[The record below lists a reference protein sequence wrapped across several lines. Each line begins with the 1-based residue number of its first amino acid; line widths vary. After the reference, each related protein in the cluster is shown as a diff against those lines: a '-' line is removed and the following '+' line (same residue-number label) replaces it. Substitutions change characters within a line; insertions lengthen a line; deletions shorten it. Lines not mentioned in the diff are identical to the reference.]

1 MLMKKGLFRF
11 YKVVWKDALLA
22 IFFILLETVLETFVP
37 YMFSQ
42 IVDVGIENNDLNYI
56 YFWGAMMILAA
67 TLSFIIGI
75 IGVRFIAR
83 VGQGYGAELRRQ
95 QFIKLQELDIEKRNE
110 FAVSSLITRLTND
123 TYTIQN
129 AIIIGMRG
137 LFRAPFMITMVLV
150 LSFSLNAKMAMIF
163 AVTLPIVT
171 ILMLTIVFTV
181 RPIYETMQR
190 RFDELNRTLQENF
203 QAIRVVK
210 AYVTEEKEINKFNKI
225 NNDYRKVATSAFT
238 TVSLN
243 IPFMQ
248 LGVYSTIVG
257 LLFIGG
263 NLINVGEAK
272 IGEITGLLTYV
283 LQLLNALL
291 MLAQLLIMFSRTLA
305 ASARIKELL
314 NTENTL
320 VFNNESTPTIN
331 DGTIEVKD
339 LKFKFPDTPENIYIL
354 NDISF
359 TLRKGET
366 LGIIGQTGSGKS
378 TLVHLLARLYD
389 INEGQILL
397 DGHPLIDFKEEE
409 ILNAINI
416 VYQNNM
422 LFSGSIIDNL
432 RWGNKLATD
441 EEIDKALKASLS
453 DEIVNKLNDGLN
465 SEVGQAGTNLSGGQ
479 KQRLSLAR
487 ALLKNPKILII
498 DDALSAIDTI
508 NEAKIRSNLA
518 KYYPNLSIIMVS
530 QRISAI
536 KNADH
541 ILVLHEGR
549 INGEGK
555 HETLLKTN
563 EIYKDIYDTQLK
575 GAEV

>member
-1 MLMKKGLFRF
+1 MKKGLFRF

-37 YMFSQ
+37 FMFSQ
-42 IVDVGIENNDLNYI
+42 IVDVGIVNNDLNYI

-95 QFIKLQELDIEKRNE
+95 QFIKLQELDVEKRSE

-150 LSFSLNAKMAMIF
+150 LSFSLNAQMAIVF
-163 AVTLPIVT
+163 ALTLPVVTL
-171 ILMLTIVFTV
+171 LMLIIVFTV
-181 RPIYETMQR
+181 RPIYDAMQR
-190 RFDELNRTLQENF
+190 RFDDLNRSLQENF

-210 AYVTEEKEINKFNKI
+210 AYVTQDKEINKFKTI
-225 NNDYRKVATSAFT
+225 NNDYRKVATSAFV

-248 LGVYSTIVG
+248 LGVYASIIG
-257 LLFIGG
+257 LLYIGG
-263 NLINVGEAK
+263 NLIDIGQAK
-272 IGEITGLLTYV
+272 IGEVTGLLTFV

-305 ASARIKELL
+305 ASDRIKALL
-314 NTENTL
+314 NTENTII
-320 VFNNESTPTIN
+320 FDTESKEEIN
-331 DGTIEVKD
+331 DGNIEVKN
-339 LKFKFPDTPENIYIL
+339 LSFKFPDTPENIYIL

-359 TLRKGET
+359 SLQKGET

-378 TLVHLLARLYD
+378 TLVHLLVRQYD
-389 INEGQILL
+389 INEGEI
-397 DGHPLIDFKEEE
+397 LIDGVNLTKYSEAS
-409 ILNAINI
+409 IINSLNI

-422 LFSGSIIDNL
+422 LFSGSILDNL
-432 RWGNKLATD
+432 KWGNGEASKDDIA
-441 EEIDKALKASLS
+441 KALKVSQS
-453 DEIVNKLNDGLN
+453 DEIIRKLNDGLN

-479 KQRLSLAR
+479 KQRISLAR
-487 ALLKNPKILII
+487 ALLKKPKVLII

-508 NEAKIRSNLA
+508 NEAKIRANLKA
-518 KYYPNLSIIMVS
+518 YYPELTIIMVS

-541 ILVLHEGR
+541 ILVLHEGK
-549 INGEGK
+549 INGSGK
-555 HETLLKTN
+555 HDELLKTN
-563 EIYKDIYDTQLK
+563 DIYKDIYDTQLK
-575 GAEV
+575 GAKA

>member
-248 LGVYSTIVG
+248 LGVYATIVG

-320 VFNNESTPTIN
+320 VFNNESTLTIN

>member
-42 IVDVGIENNDLNYI
+42 IVDVGIVNNDLNYI

-248 LGVYSTIVG
+248 LGVYATIVG

-320 VFNNESTPTIN
+320 VFNNESTLTIN

-409 ILNAINI
+409 IFNAINI

>member
-1 MLMKKGLFRF
+1 MKKGLFRF

-248 LGVYSTIVG
+248 LGVYATIVG

-320 VFNNESTPTIN
+320 VFNNESTLTIN

>member
-1 MLMKKGLFRF
+1 MKKGLFRF

-37 YMFSQ
+37 FMFSQ
-42 IVDVGIENNDLNYI
+42 IVDVGIVNNDLNYI

-95 QFIKLQELDIEKRNE
+95 QFIKLQELDVEKRSE

-150 LSFSLNAKMAMIF
+150 LSFSLNAQMAIVF
-163 AVTLPIVT
+163 ALTLPVVTL
-171 ILMLTIVFTV
+171 LMLIIVFTV
-181 RPIYETMQR
+181 RPIYDAMQR
-190 RFDELNRTLQENF
+190 RFDDLNRSLQENF

-210 AYVTEEKEINKFNKI
+210 AYVTQDKEINKFKTI
-225 NNDYRKVATSAFT
+225 NNDYRKVATSAFV

-248 LGVYSTIVG
+248 LGVYASIIG
-257 LLFIGG
+257 LLYIGG
-263 NLINVGEAK
+263 NLIDIGQAK
-272 IGEITGLLTYV
+272 IGEVTGLLTFV

-305 ASARIKELL
+305 ASDRIKALL
-314 NTENTL
+314 NTENTII
-320 VFNNESTPTIN
+320 FDTESKEEIN
-331 DGTIEVKD
+331 DGNIEVKN
-339 LKFKFPDTPENIYIL
+339 LSFKFPDTPENIYIL

-359 TLRKGET
+359 SLQKGET

-378 TLVHLLARLYD
+378 TLVHLLVRQYD
-389 INEGQILL
+389 INEGEI
-397 DGHPLIDFKEEE
+397 LIDGVNLTKYSEAS
-409 ILNAINI
+409 IINSLNI

-422 LFSGSIIDNL
+422 LFSGSILDNL
-432 RWGNKLATD
+432 KWGN
-441 EEIDKALKASLS
+441 EEASKDDIAKALKVSQS
-453 DEIVNKLNDGLN
+453 DEIIRKLNDGLN

-479 KQRLSLAR
+479 KQRISLAR
-487 ALLKNPKILII
+487 ALLKKPKVLII

-508 NEAKIRSNLA
+508 NEAKIRANLKA
-518 KYYPNLSIIMVS
+518 YYPELTIIMVS

-541 ILVLHEGR
+541 ILVLHEGK
-549 INGEGK
+549 INGSGK
-555 HETLLKTN
+555 HDELLKTN
-563 EIYKDIYDTQLK
+563 DIYKDIYDTQLK
-575 GAEV
+575 GAKA

>member
-1 MLMKKGLFRF
+1 MKKGLFRF

-37 YMFSQ
+37 FMFSQ
-42 IVDVGIENNDLNYI
+42 IVDVGIVNNDLNYI

-95 QFIKLQELDIEKRNE
+95 QFIKLQELDVEKRSE

-150 LSFSLNAKMAMIF
+150 LSFSLNAQMAIVF
-163 AVTLPIVT
+163 ALTLPVVTL
-171 ILMLTIVFTV
+171 LMLIIVFTV
-181 RPIYETMQR
+181 RPIYDAMQR
-190 RFDELNRTLQENF
+190 RFDDLNRSLQENF

-210 AYVTEEKEINKFNKI
+210 AYVTQDKEINKFKTI
-225 NNDYRKVATSAFT
+225 NNDYRKVATSAFV

-248 LGVYSTIVG
+248 LGVYASIIG
-257 LLFIGG
+257 LLYIGG
-263 NLINVGEAK
+263 NLIDIGQAK
-272 IGEITGLLTYV
+272 IGEVTGLLTFV

-305 ASARIKELL
+305 ASDRIKALL
-314 NTENTL
+314 NTENTII
-320 VFNNESTPTIN
+320 FDTESKEEIN
-331 DGTIEVKD
+331 DGNIEVKN
-339 LKFKFPDTPENIYIL
+339 LSFKFPDTPENIYIL

-359 TLRKGET
+359 SLQKGET

-378 TLVHLLARLYD
+378 TLVHLLVRQYD
-389 INEGQILL
+389 INEGEI
-397 DGHPLIDFKEEE
+397 LIDGVNLTKYSEAS
-409 ILNAINI
+409 IINSLNI

-422 LFSGSIIDNL
+422 LFSGSILDNL
-432 RWGNKLATD
+432 KWGN
-441 EEIDKALKASLS
+441 EEASKDDIAKALKVSQS
-453 DEIVNKLNDGLN
+453 DEIIRKLNDGLN

-479 KQRLSLAR
+479 KQRISLAR
-487 ALLKNPKILII
+487 ALLKKPKVLII

-508 NEAKIRSNLA
+508 NEAKIRANLKA
-518 KYYPNLSIIMVS
+518 YYPELTIIMVS

-541 ILVLHEGR
+541 ILVLHEGK
-549 INGEGK
+549 INGSGK
-555 HETLLKTN
+555 HDELLKTN

-575 GAEV
+575 GAKA

>member
-1 MLMKKGLFRF
+1 MKKGLFRF

-75 IGVRFIAR
+75 IGVRFIAC

-248 LGVYSTIVG
+248 LGVYATIVG

-320 VFNNESTPTIN
+320 VFNNESTLTIN

-409 ILNAINI
+409 IFNAINI

>member
-1 MLMKKGLFRF
+1 MKKGLFRF

-37 YMFSQ
+37 FMFSQ
-42 IVDVGIENNDLNYI
+42 IVDVGIVNNDLNYI

-95 QFIKLQELDIEKRNE
+95 QFIKLQELDVEKRSE

-150 LSFSLNAKMAMIF
+150 LSFSLNAQMAIVF
-163 AVTLPIVT
+163 ALTLPVVT
-171 ILMLTIVFTV
+171 FLMLIIVFTV
-181 RPIYETMQR
+181 RPIYEAMQR
-190 RFDELNRTLQENF
+190 RFDDLNRSLQENF

-210 AYVTEEKEINKFNKI
+210 AYVTQDKEIHKFKTI
-225 NNDYRKVATSAFT
+225 NNDFRKVATSAFV

-248 LGVYSTIVG
+248 LGVYASIIG
-257 LLFIGG
+257 LLYIGG
-263 NLINVGEAK
+263 NLIDIGQAK
-272 IGEITGLLTYV
+272 IGEVTGLLTYV

-305 ASARIKELL
+305 ASDRIKALL
-314 NTENTL
+314 NTENTII
-320 VFNNESTPTIN
+320 FDTESKEEIN
-331 DGTIEVKD
+331 DGNIEVKN
-339 LKFKFPDTPENIYIL
+339 LSFKFPDTPENIYIL

-359 TLRKGET
+359 SLQKGET

-378 TLVHLLARLYD
+378 ILVHLLVRQYD
-389 INEGQILL
+389 INEGEI
-397 DGHPLIDFKEEE
+397 LIDGVNLTKYSEAS
-409 ILNAINI
+409 IINSLNI

-422 LFSGSIIDNL
+422 LFSGSILDNL
-432 RWGNKLATD
+432 KWGN
-441 EEIDKALKASLS
+441 EEASKDDIAKALKVSQS
-453 DEIVNKLNDGLN
+453 DEIISKLNDGLN

-479 KQRLSLAR
+479 KQRISLAR
-487 ALLKNPKILII
+487 ALLKKPKVLII

-508 NEAKIRSNLA
+508 NEAKIRANLKA
-518 KYYPNLSIIMVS
+518 YYPELTIIMVS

-541 ILVLHEGR
+541 ILVLHEGK
-549 INGEGK
+549 INGSGK
-555 HETLLKTN
+555 HDDLLKTN

-575 GAEV
+575 GAKA

>member
-1 MLMKKGLFRF
+1 MKKGLFRF

-320 VFNNESTPTIN
+320 VFNNESTLTIN

-536 KNADH
+536 KNANH

>member
-314 NTENTL
+314 NTENTV
-320 VFNNESTPTIN
+320 VFNNESTLTIN

-409 ILNAINI
+409 IFNAINI

-536 KNADH
+536 KNANH

>member
-248 LGVYSTIVG
+248 LGVYATIVG

-320 VFNNESTPTIN
+320 VFNNESTLTIN

-409 ILNAINI
+409 IFNAINI

-536 KNADH
+536 KNANH

>member
-320 VFNNESTPTIN
+320 VFNNESTLTIN

-409 ILNAINI
+409 IFNAINI

>member
-1 MLMKKGLFRF
+1 MKKGLFRF

-42 IVDVGIENNDLNYI
+42 IVDVGIVNNDLNYI

-210 AYVTEEKEINKFNKI
+210 AYVTEEKEIKKFNKI

-248 LGVYSTIVG
+248 LGVYATIVG

-263 NLINVGEAK
+263 NLINTGEAK

-320 VFNNESTPTIN
+320 VFNDNSTLKIN
-331 DGTIEVKD
+331 DGTIEVKH

-389 INEGQILL
+389 IN
-397 DGHPLIDFKEEE
+397 DGDILIDGYPLNEFREEE

-432 RWGNKLATD
+432 RWGNEKASEAD
-441 EEIDKALKASLS
+441 IEKALKASLS
-453 DEIVNKLNDGLN
+453 DEIVNKLNDGLH
-465 SEVGQAGTNLSGGQ
+465 SEVGQAGANLSGGQ

-487 ALLKNPKILII
+487 ALLKNPKVLII

-508 NEAKIRSNLA
+508 NEAKIRTNLA
-518 KYYPNLSIIMVS
+518 KYYPNLSLIMVS

-541 ILVLHEGR
+541 ILVLHEGV
-549 INGEGK
+549 INGEGT
-555 HETLLKTN
+555 HDNLLKNN

>member
-150 LSFSLNAKMAMIF
+150 LSFSLNAKMATIF

-171 ILMLTIVFTV
+171 LLMLTIVFTV

-248 LGVYSTIVG
+248 LGVYATIVG

-320 VFNNESTPTIN
+320 VFNNESTLTIN